1 MLQQIK
7 REIIM
12 SEKISY
18 ILLSCT
24 GVFLA
29 SIAQVILKKA
39 SGKKYTSLIREY
51 LNPLMLIAYFIFF
64 CSTIFGILAV
74 RGIPVSMAAVLEST
88 GYIYILIFGVTIF
101 KEKINMQKIWG
112 LIIII
117 AGIIIYSCTI

>member
-1 MLQQIK
+1 
-7 REIIM
+7 M